1 LLASWRKLIT
11 DQAMKWPPFSAR
23 VRMATIAAL
32 TTPLACLVF
41 NGEALAGGV
50 TITCTNPFS
59 GASWQIAIDYGRSTV
74 DSNPAR
80 ISDAEISWR
89 DAKDGWNYTLDRKS
103 GKLTVILASATGG
116 NFLFDHC
123 DRAK

>member
-1 LLASWRKLIT
+1 
-11 DQAMKWPPFSAR
+11 MKRPPFSAR
-23 VRMATIAAL
+23 VRIATIAAL
-32 TTPLACLVF
+32 AAGLAILAF
-41 NGEALAGGV
+41 DREAEAGGV
-50 TITCTNPFS
+50 AVTCTNPFS
-59 GASWQIAIDYGRSTV
+59 GASWQIAIDYDRRTV
-74 DSNPAR
+74 DANPAR

-123 DRAK
+123 DPAK